1 MKRALLAVGAAVIF
15 AAPAIAA
22 DNVVIEKRTTTTTTT
37 KEVTPDVPG
46 SGSTVSTVVLAPN
59 PPPEPR
65 VEVRPPAPGP
75 SVVWV
80 GGNWRWSTP
89 EKNFVWVPGKYVE
102 PPRARAAWV
111 PGRWMQRPDG
121 WVFEDGRWD

>member
-1 MKRALLAVGAAVIF
+1 MRRAFLAAGAALIF
-15 AAPAIAA
+15 AGPAFAA
-22 DNVVIEKRTTTTTTT
+22 DEVTIEKKTITTTT
-37 KEVTPDVPG
+37 KEVTTEPPA
-46 SGSTVSTVVLAPN
+46 SGSTVSTVVIAPN

-65 VEVRPPAPGP
+65 VEVRPPSPGP

-80 GGNWRWSTP
+80 GGNWRWAP
-89 EKNFVWVPGKYVE
+89 GERNFVWVPGKYVE